1 MVQCKKRKDTDT
13 MTTGIVAEY
22 NPFHCGHAYQT
33 DHIRS
38 CGSDGIIAVMSGNF
52 VQRCDPAFFRK
63 HARAE
68 AAVKCG
74 VDLVIEL
81 PVRFSTASAEKFA
94 FGAIYLLDMC
104 GCDCISFGSE
114 CGDIDKLTECAK
126 KIIDADNDGTIAKE
140 LNGAESFAQTRQRII
155 GDDILS
161 EPNNILAIEYIKA
174 LTKLNS
180 KMKPTTVKR
189 TFGYHASA
197 SELRKQI
204 PNGIYDGLPEA
215 TKEII
220 IREHAAGNLPA
231 TSDNIEKILLAFL
244 RNARDEDFNGI
255 YGINKKEGFENR
267 LLNARTATS
276 LEEAYNLIK
285 SKRHTL
291 ASAKRALLSAYLRIP
306 NDNVLPNYIRPLAFN
321 DKGREMLKKISE
333 NVQVVFN
340 LSSLTDDIGK
350 IFADEERRAT
360 DLFGFATPE
369 IKKGFSEFT
378 DKNIPYINTNK

>member
-1 MVQCKKRKDTDT
+1 MVQCKKRKDKDT

-22 NPFHCGHAYQT
+22 NPFHSGHAYHT
-33 DHIRS
+33 DHIRN

-68 AAVKCG
+68 AAVKGG

-81 PVRFSTASAEKFA
+81 PVRFSTASAEKFS
-94 FGAIYLLDMC
+94 FGAVYLLNMC

-114 CGDIDKLTECAK
+114 CGNIDDLTKCAE
-126 KIIDADNDGTIAKE
+126 KILKADTDGTIAKE
-140 LNGAESFAQTRQRII
+140 INGEESFAQTRQRII
-155 GDDILS
+155 GNELLS

-174 LTKLNS
+174 LIKLDS
-180 KMKPTTVKR
+180 KMQPMTVKR

-204 PNGIYDGLPEA
+204 PNGIYNGLPET
-215 TKEII
+215 TKDII
-220 IREHAAGNLPA
+220 IREKEAGELPA

-244 RNARDEDFNGI
+244 RNARPEDFDGI
-255 YGINKKEGFENR
+255 YGINTKEGFENR
-267 LLNARTATS
+267 LLNARTAVS

-291 ASAKRALLSAYLRIP
+291 AAAKRGLLSAYLRIP
-306 NDNVLPNYIRPLAFN
+306 NNNIMPNYIRPLAFN
-321 DKGREMLKKISE
+321 DKGKDMLKKISKTAPI
-333 NVQVVFN
+333 VYN
-340 LSSLTDDIGK
+340 LSTLTDEVGK

-360 DLFGFATPE
+360 DLFGFATPK